1 MTNRTARLLLLAIVL
16 AYAGLG
22 ALYAL
27 RTPAWQAPDEPAHY
41 NYVRHVAEE
50 GRLPVLAPGDYPAA
64 YLEEIKARRFP
75 AEMSIAPLRYEAHQP
90 PLYYLLAAGVYRLA
104 EWAGAPTLLALR
116 LFSVLLGVLGLLAG
130 YRALRLLF
138 PADPLIPLG
147 AVALAGALPQHVAM
161 TAAVNN
167 DALAE
172 LMVALCVWR
181 ALAVSPRGGVPR
193 DGWTARRAV
202 GLGLLLGLAFL
213 TKMQAYV
220 GWAVAGWVLAQDAL
234 QDALQDAPRDGATRA
249 AWRARAGRLL
259 RYGGLAVGTA
269 LVVALP
275 WLARNAAV
283 YGLGDPLAMA
293 RHDLVV
299 QGQPTSAALVA
310 AEGFGGLA
318 ASFLRTTFRSFWG
331 QFGWMGVP
339 LDGRLYQALAVLT
352 GLAGLGLLLGLLRAR
367 RGEGTAPWP
376 RGAGGVLAVWIG
388 VTTLGYLWWNLRY
401 VQHQG
406 RYLFPALLALG
417 AVGTAGL
424 REVLAAPLRRT
435 LPVLAAALL
444 ALVGL
449 GLWRGS
455 LPRFPL
461 ALVAAAGLGLAGL
474 RLAERLSGRRLTAAA
489 VLGVYAGVWALALWA
504 LGHVVVPSL
513 APL

>member
-1 MTNRTARLLLLAIVL
+1 VTNRTARLLLLVIVL

-41 NYVRHVAEE
+41 NYVRYVAEE

-75 AEMSIAPLRYEAHQP
+75 ADMSIAPLRYEAHQP

-104 EWAGAPTLLALR
+104 AWAGAPTLLALR
-116 LFSVLLGVLGLLAG
+116 LFSVLLGALGLLAG

-147 AVALAGALPQHVAM
+147 ALALAGALPQHVAM

-167 DALAE
+167 DVLAE
-172 LMVALCVWR
+172 ALVALCVWR
-181 ALAVSPRGGVPR
+181 ALAIAPRGGVAR
-193 DGWTARRAV
+193 DGWAPRRAV

-213 TKMQAYV
+213 TKMQSYV
-220 GWAVAGWVLAQDAL
+220 GWAVAGWVMAQDAAQDAL
-234 QDALQDAPRDGATRA
+234 RDGATRA
-249 AWRARAGRLL
+249 TWRARAGRLL
-259 RYGGLAVGTA
+259 RYGGIAVGTA

-275 WLARNAAV
+275 WLARNAAI

-299 QGQPTSAALVA
+299 RGQPTTAALVA
-310 AEGFGGLA
+310 AEGYGGLA
-318 ASFLRTTFRSFWG
+318 VSFLRTTFRSFWG

-339 LDGRLYQALAVLT
+339 LDGRLYQALGMLT
-352 GLAGLGLLLGLLRAR
+352 GLAGLGLLLGIVRAR

-376 RGAGGVLAVWIG
+376 RGAAAVLAVWIG

-406 RYLFPALLALG
+406 RYLFPAILALG
-417 AVGTAGL
+417 AVGTLGL
-424 REVLAAPLRRT
+424 REALAAPLRRT
-435 LPVLAAALL
+435 LPVLGALLL
-444 ALVGL
+444 ALMGL

-455 LPRFPL
+455 LPRYPL

-474 RLAERLSGRRLTAAA
+474 HLAERVSGRRLTAAA

-504 LGHVVVPSL
+504 LGNVVVPAL